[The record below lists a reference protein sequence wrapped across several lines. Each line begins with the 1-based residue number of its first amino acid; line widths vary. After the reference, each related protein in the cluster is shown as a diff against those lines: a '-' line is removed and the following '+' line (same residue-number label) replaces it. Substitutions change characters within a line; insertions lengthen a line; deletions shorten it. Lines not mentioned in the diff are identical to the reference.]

1 MTDEEFKKEE
11 LELLRLIYKYST
23 EKQVISGEY
32 PKISENFIR
41 DFYDIVLSHDS
52 NPFYLQGIK
61 IDEKDKDSERKNVMG
76 KYTGRNIYIYTEHTL
91 PILND
96 YFLHEKHLS
105 ETEKPFYM
113 CMLVSKLLF
122 HELEHSFQERK
133 IYDSDNN
140 NESLLIILDEIAKL
154 GGRGLYDGTY
164 DISVRERLADINAYK
179 RILEL
184 VSYLEEYLPNLVKLQ
199 SGMSLKAMLNGYTKE
214 NGNVKCPT
222 IEFLRR
228 NNLVP
233 MLKDLTSWYT
243 EDEKEVRENLKDTH
257 SLYERIKLGLP
268 INEKE
273 YNHTLSLKQRYN
285 KYI

>member
-1 MTDEEFKKEE
+1 MTEEFKKEE
-11 LELLRLIYKYST
+11 LELLRLMYKYST

-32 PKISENFIR
+32 PRINKDFIT

-52 NPFYLQGIK
+52 NPDYLYGIK
-61 IDEKDKDSERKNVMG
+61 IDEKDKDAERKNVMG
-76 KYTGRNIYIYTEHTL
+76 KYTGRNIYIYTDHTL

-96 YFLHEKHLS
+96 YFLHEKFLKP
-105 ETEKPFYM
+105 EEKPFYM
-113 CMLVSKLLF
+113 CLLVSKILL

-133 IYDSDNN
+133 IYQSDNN
-140 NESLLIILDEIAKL
+140 NESLLIMLDEIANFGEKEM
-154 GGRGLYDGTY
+154 YASTY

-179 RILEL
+179 RLLGL
-184 VSYLEEYLPNLVKLQ
+184 VSYLEDYLPNLAKLQ
-199 SGMSLKAMLNGYTKE
+199 SGITLKTMLNGYTKE
-214 NGNVKCPT
+214 NGIVKCPT
-222 IEFLRR
+222 LEFLRR
-228 NNLVP
+228 HNLTL

-243 EDEKEVRENLKDTH
+243 EDESKVRENLKDTL